1 MRSSHVR
8 NTLLDNYLNKKKRNE
23 LFFISYKAKTRTKS
37 KKKKTKIKYIRIYR
51 VKANERKQQKQ

>member
-37 KKKKTKIKYIRIYR
+37 KKKTKIKYIRIYR
-51 VKANERKQQKQ
+51 VKANERKQRKQ